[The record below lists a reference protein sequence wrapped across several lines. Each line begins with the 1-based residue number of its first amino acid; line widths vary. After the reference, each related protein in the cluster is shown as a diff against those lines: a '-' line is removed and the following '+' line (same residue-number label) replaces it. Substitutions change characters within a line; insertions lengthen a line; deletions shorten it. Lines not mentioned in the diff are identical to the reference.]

1 MAESQDRGTRSRAK
15 VAASYVLVACVCLA
29 AGLVVRH
36 FLLREAARPLDLSA
50 LPRKGLNAPNIKS
63 TDLVV
68 EKMVDMGWPAEG
80 ELVYDLGCGDG
91 RIVITA
97 ALKTKCT
104 GVGFDIDPERV
115 AEARENATLQNL
127 ADRVQIVEQDIFT
140 VDLSKADVAMMYLL
154 PWMMNKLVPQ
164 FEQMKPGCRIV
175 SHEFWIEG
183 VVPDEIVEIPDVDGR
198 VEAIYLYTTPLKKN
212 SAMEPGKPP
221 VPADLPALRQQNPS

>member
-1 MAESQDRGTRSRAK
+1 MAEVQDRGTRSRAK
-15 VAASYVLVACVCLA
+15 VVASYVLVACVCLA
-29 AGLVVRH
+29 GGLLIRH
-36 FLLREAARPLDLSA
+36 LLFRTAARPLDLAA

-68 EKMVDMGWPAEG
+68 EKMVEMGRPAEG

-97 ALKTKCT
+97 VLKTDCT
-104 GVGFDIDPERV
+104 GVGFDIDPQRI
-115 AEARENATLQNL
+115 AEARENAKLQDV

-154 PWMMNKLVPQ
+154 PWMMNKLLPQ

-175 SHEFWIEG
+175 SHEFWIDG
-183 VVPDEIVEIPDVDGR
+183 VVPDEIVEITDAEGQI
-198 VEAIYLYTTPLKKN
+198 EAIYLYTTPLKKDPT
-212 SAMEPGKPP
+212 MEPGRPP
-221 VPADLPALRQQNPS
+221 VPADLPT

>member
-1 MAESQDRGTRSRAK
+1 
-15 VAASYVLVACVCLA
+15 
-29 AGLVVRH
+29 
-36 FLLREAARPLDLSA
+36 
-50 LPRKGLNAPNIKS
+50 
-63 TDLVV
+63 
-68 EKMVDMGWPAEG
+68 MVDMGRPAEG